1 MAKTVEFWFDFGS
14 PASYLAWFQLPKIA
28 AARGATIDWRPMLL
42 GGVFQA
48 TSNRSPVEVAAK
60 GRWMQDDLP
69 RWAAR
74 YGAPYVRNP
83 HFPINTLPLMRGAVG
98 VQMRRPQD
106 FERYVAAMFRAMWE
120 HQRNMGDPVEI
131 GAVLQEAGFDPAEF
145 QALIADPAVKDRLKT
160 VTQEAVERGVFGA
173 PTFFVDGALYFG
185 QDRLDFVADR
195 LVEEPDA
202 VLAGCMDALDR
213 FMAGLNAY
221 DAAAMDAAMHFPH
234 VRLAGGTVTVYE
246 KPGSNPM
253 DLFERLR
260 QQDNWSH
267 SAWNE
272 RKIVQRNDAKV
283 HMAVT
288 YTRYRTDGSTLG
300 VYESLYILT
309 LNDGHWGIQV
319 RSSFGP

>member
-1 MAKTVEFWFDFGS
+1 MAKSVEFWFDFGS
-14 PASYLAWFQLPKIA
+14 PASYLAWAQLPKIA
-28 AARGATIDWRPMLL
+28 AARGATVDWRPMLL

-74 YGAPYVRNP
+74 YGAPYARNP
-83 HFPINTLPLMRGAVG
+83 HFPVNTLALMRGAVG

-120 HQRNMGDPVEI
+120 SQRNLGDPAEI
-131 GAVLQEAGFDPAEF
+131 GAVLVEAGFDPAEF
-145 QALIADPAVKDRLKT
+145 QALVADPEVKDRLKA

-173 PTFFVDGALYFG
+173 PSFFVDGALYFG

-195 LVEEPDA
+195 LVDAPDT
-202 VLAGCMDALDR
+202 VLAACTDVLDR

-234 VRLAGGTVTVYE
+234 LRFAGGTVTVYE

-253 DLFERLR
+253 DLFDRLR
-260 QQDNWSH
+260 KQDNWSH
-267 SAWNE
+267 SVWDE
-272 RKIVQRNDAKV
+272 RKVVQRNDAKV

-288 YTRYRTDGSTLG
+288 YTRFRADGSTLG
-300 VYESLYILT
+300 VYESLYVLT
-309 LNDGHWGIQV
+309 LKDGRWGIQV